1 MPRNQFNNK
10 KMGKRIFD
18 LSISFVLLLF
28 FIPLMLLIGLLLFWE
43 FKGKVF
49 FIQSRSG
56 KKGKPFKLLKFKTM
70 ADQYG
75 SDGLP
80 LADELRLTPMGIALR
95 KTSLD
100 ELPQL
105 INVLKGEMSL
115 VGPRPLLP
123 EYLPLYSKEQSKR
136 HDVLPGITGLAQV
149 KGRNSI
155 DWPTKFKYD
164 VWYVKHQSIF
174 LDLKIICMTIK
185 PILYREH
192 IDFQNE
198 VSTEKFTGTQL

>member
-1 MPRNQFNNK
+1 MR
-10 KMGKRIFD
+10 KRIFD
-18 LSISFVLLLF
+18 LFVSLVLLLLF
-28 FIPLMLLIGLLLFWE
+28 LPLMLLIALLLLWE
-43 FKGKVF
+43 FKGKIF

-56 KKGKPFKLLKFKTM
+56 KKGKAFKLIKFRTM
-70 ADQYG
+70 ADQYAQN
-75 SDGLP
+75 GLP
-80 LADELRLTPMGIALR
+80 LADELRLTPIGIALR
-95 KTSLD
+95 KSSLD

-164 VWYVKHQSIF
+164 VWYVRNQSFI

>member
-1 MPRNQFNNK
+1 
-10 KMGKRIFD
+10 MGKRIFD
-18 LSISFVLLLF
+18 LFVSFVLLLLF
-28 FIPLMLLIGLLLFWE
+28 LPLMLLIALLLLWE

-56 KKGKPFKLLKFKTM
+56 KMGKPFKLLKFKTM
-70 ADQYG
+70 ADQCG
-75 SDGLP
+75 PNGLP
-80 LADELRLTPMGIALR
+80 LADELRLTSIGIALR

-123 EYLPLYSKEQSKR
+123 EYLPLYSEEQNKR
-136 HDVLPGITGLAQV
+136 HEVLPGITGLAQV

-155 DWPTKFKYD
+155 DWSTKFKYD
-164 VWYVKHQSIF
+164 VWYVRNHNFF
-174 LDLKIICMTIK
+174 LDLKIMFLTIK
-185 PILYREH
+185 PLLYRENV
-192 IDFQNE
+192 DFQNE